1 MMRKRMVSFVLHA
14 FLCGSVGVAAVA
26 ALTAPSVR
34 AADTLRPEVGKPLQA
49 AQELAKEHHY
59 KEALGKI
66 SEADAVSGKTP
77 YETYVV
83 ERMRGAVAQEAGDTA
98 TAAKAFESLINSG
111 RLPAADQQK
120 MIEAVA
126 VLNYQSKNY
135 SGAAQWAQRYL
146 KEGGSDPQMRT
157 MLTQSYYLNND
168 CAGVS
173 NAVQPEIDQDVKA
186 GRSPAEQSLQ
196 LLASCYQKQN
206 NGSGYVSVLEQLVTF
221 YPKKSYWA
229 DLLHRVET
237 KQGFSDRLDLDLYR
251 LKRATGDFG
260 TVDDYMEMTQLSLQA
275 GYPEEAHKVIEE
287 GFTSGVLGKGPDAAR
302 QQRLRELAAKNATQ
316 DQQTLAQNESQAKAA
331 SDGTGL
337 VNVGFAYVLNGQ
349 AQKGVELIQAGIDK
363 GGLKH
368 PDDAKLHLGVGYWL
382 AGQKAK
388 AVATFKSVQA
398 EDGSRDL
405 ARLWAIR
412 AQTSAST

>member
-1 MMRKRMVSFVLHA
+1 MMRKRIVNLLLHA
-14 FLCGSVGVAAVA
+14 FLCGSIGIGVVGV
-26 ALTAPSVR
+26 LTAPSAH
-34 AADTLRPEVGKPLQA
+34 AADSLRPEVGKPLQA
-49 AQELAKEHHY
+49 AQELAKGYHY

-77 YETYVV
+77 YEIYVV

-98 TAAKAFESLINSG
+98 IAAKAFESLINSG

-120 MIEAVA
+120 MMEAVA

-157 MLTQSYYLNND
+157 MLTQAYYLNND
-168 CAGVS
+168 CTGVS

-206 NGSGYVSVLEQLVTF
+206 NGAGYVSVLEQLVSF
-221 YPKKSYWA
+221 YPKRSYWA

-237 KQGFSDRLDLDLYR
+237 KPGFSDRLDLDLYR

-260 TVDDYMEMTQLSLQA
+260 TADDYMEMTQLSLQA

-287 GFTSGVLGKGPDAAR
+287 GFASGVLGSGADAAR
-302 QQRLRELAAKNATQ
+302 QQRLRALAEKSARQ
-316 DQQTLAQNESQAKAA
+316 DQQALAQNESQAKSA

-337 VNVGFAYVLNGQ
+337 VNVGFAYILEGQ
-349 AQKGVELIQAGIDK
+349 AQKGVELIQAGMEK

-388 AVATFKSVQA
+388 AVATFKSVQG

-405 ARLWAIR
+405 ARLWVIR
-412 AQTSAST
+412 AQSPASA